1 MEASLLAQVRSG
13 RGKGYRHRLAAQGKI
28 PAVVYGRT
36 IGSIP
41 LEVELR
47 AVKNIL
53 AGEGGRN
60 TLINLKI
67 TGDGQERQDKVLI
80 KELQFDNMRGELI
93 HVDFQQVSLTDRVT
107 TTVPVE
113 LEGEPVGVKQG
124 GILQQ
129 QLRELE
135 ISCLPADIPEAI
147 TMDVSGLE
155 MGDTIYVSDLPVPEG
170 VKVLNDPE
178 EVVATVVAPA
188 IERVPGEEEEEA
200 GEGKE
205 ASPEAGEE

>member
-1 MEASLLAQVRSG
+1 MEASLVAQVRTG

-28 PAVVYGRT
+28 PAVVYGKA
-36 IGSIP
+36 IGNIP
-41 LEVELR
+41 VEVELR
-47 AVKNIL
+47 ELEKIL
-53 AGEGGRN
+53 AGEAGRN

-67 TGDGQERQDKVLI
+67 TGEGQERQDRVLI
-80 KELQFDNMRGELI
+80 KELQYDFLRGELI
-93 HVDFQQVSLTDRVT
+93 HADFQQVSLTDRVT
-107 TTVPVE
+107 ISVPVE

-147 TMDVSGLE
+147 TMDISGLE
-155 MGDTIYVSDLPVPEG
+155 MGDTLYVRDLPVPPG
-170 VKVLNDPE
+170 IKVLNDPE

-188 IERVPGEEEEEA
+188 IERVPGEEEPAEE
-200 GEGKE
+200 KE
-205 ASPEAGEE
+205 APPETARE

>member
-1 MEASLLAQVRSG
+1 MEASLSAQVRTG
-13 RGKGYRHRLAAQGKI
+13 RGKGYRRRLAAQGKI
-28 PAVVYGRT
+28 PAVVYGKA

-41 LEVELR
+41 VEVELR
-47 AVKNIL
+47 ALKNIL
-53 AGEGGRN
+53 AREGGRN
-60 TLINLKI
+60 ALIDLKI
-67 TGDGQERQDKVLI
+67 TGEGQERQDKVLI
-80 KELQFDNMRGELI
+80 KELQYDSMRGELI
-93 HVDFQQVSLTDRVT
+93 HADFQQVSLTEKIT

-147 TMDVSGLE
+147 TMDISGLE
-155 MGDTIYVSDLPVPEG
+155 IGDTVHVADLPVPPG
-170 VKVLNDPE
+170 VRVLNDPE

-188 IERVPGEEEEEA
+188 VERVPGEEEET
-200 GEGKE
+200 GEEKE

>member
-1 MEASLLAQVRSG
+1 MEASLLAQVRTG

-28 PAVVYGRT
+28 PAVVYGKA
-36 IGSIP
+36 IGNIP
-41 LEVELR
+41 VEVELR
-47 AVKNIL
+47 ALKNIL

-67 TGDGQERQDKVLI
+67 TGEGQERQDKVLI
-80 KELQFDNMRGELI
+80 KELQYDSLRGELI
-93 HVDFQQVSLTDRVT
+93 HADFQQVSLTEKIT

-129 QLRELE
+129 QMRELE
-135 ISCLPADIPEAI
+135 ISCLPADIPEVI
-147 TMDVSGLE
+147 TMDISGLE
-155 MGDTIYVSDLPVPEG
+155 MGDTVHVADLPVPAG

-188 IERVPGEEEEEA
+188 IERVPGEEEEA
-200 GEGKE
+200 GEEKE
-205 ASPEAGEE
+205 ASPGAGEE

>member
-93 HVDFQQVSLTDRVT
+93 HVDFQQVSLTDRIT

-188 IERVPGEEEEEA
+188 VERVPGEEEEEA

>member
-93 HVDFQQVSLTDRVT
+93 HVDFQQVSLTDRIT

>member
-93 HVDFQQVSLTDRVT
+93 HVDFQQVSLTDRIT

-188 IERVPGEEEEEA
+188 VERVPGEEEEEA

-205 ASPEAGEE
+205 ASPEVGEE